1 MAKLSLTR
9 RSFLKAAAVTGAAS
23 TLSFAVAP
31 SAALAEG
38 VDESAGEVKRIRSCC
53 RACGKCECGVWVT
66 VQDNK
71 VIKVEGDESNAHS
84 RGHCC
89 AKSQASM
96 LALYHPDRL
105 RYTMKRTNPKGED
118 DPGWVRVNFAE
129 AMDEIG
135 AKYNELIDKYGG
147 KSIFSMGGTSRVWA
161 QPPYGTLKSVFG
173 THNFHSA
180 YEICKGPR
188 HFGGVL
194 TDEKGSPW
202 MEVEQ
207 GPIVYVQW
215 GTASEYSNYDSTNRT
230 VVDCSQRAYKH
241 ILVDPRMSPLG
252 KEADLWLPI
261 RVGTDL
267 AMSLGWLKW
276 IVDNDAYDKN
286 FVKRWSNGPFLY
298 NPEADGKTYKGYFL
312 EMNGGIHM
320 TSRLLT
326 EADLDREWVSQF
338 WEPAPEQYS
347 YRRFICWDAANE
359 KPTYWDAEECQWE
372 GEKHKIPTTGTWIEH
387 PYKPIIADAWLP
399 DPSKFADPADPAYDA
414 YWTGEGNE
422 KGAKSNPKGL
432 PKDPELWPDGVQV
445 KLANGKMIEAKSV
458 WQEWEHN
465 LEEYTLDR
473 VSEITEVPADKIEEA
488 VRTYTTRLNPL
499 HGNGGIHFQLA
510 TDQNGNSIQNCRVL
524 QMLSCVTGN
533 SDEPAGNRGSC
544 KSQFDGNPGRS
555 NMQKAAPWGDAA
567 KVWPGRDYSL
577 EEVAKHMQDF
587 VQYLIDE
594 DSPLA
599 ERYGNKVPTD
609 EEAIVIAKRMG
620 GAMLPS
626 QGWPNPTT
634 IFMRQAGQV
643 DADRFPLNRFWARWA
658 DANCIWDAC
667 LQDPDWSLAMEN
679 ENKEVGYNVKE
690 TLYALHGG
698 VCQSGDIMN
707 MGNIA
712 RAWDATTQLDFF
724 VDINLWFCPN
734 NGNADII
741 FPCQHWMELDSTR
754 VSQGSG
760 GMFGCCCAAIEP
772 PGETIYDPDW
782 NVGMYK
788 AMGVPWNTKDPDAA
802 PAENLNYAPQ
812 CQTFIDKWTEQLGD
826 DYDASGAP
834 SYLWPDHDRVL
845 KDNVDKWCTA
855 EFPEGPT
862 WAEAKQWFTDHGWM
876 DCREWHPERWGTFR
890 RHEMGWRR
898 QQGGFNLFPLV
909 DFHPGFMTASG
920 LVEIWSLVCE
930 AYICN
935 MGEVPEGSDKW
946 AHSDLPQ
953 FQGDDDRFPIYR
965 EPTDSPVAK
974 PELYDAALVD
984 QADDTY
990 FMNHGYK
997 DTLKAMP
1004 DNIFLMT
1011 TGSRQPTY
1019 FHSEHRQLPWC
1030 REVWPSPR
1038 IEMNP
1043 KDAER
1048 LGLKQG
1054 DWVWIETPWGKVR
1067 EVLDLYYGISQGV
1080 VNANH
1085 AWWFPE
1091 FDTASHGFELV
1102 GINVVND
1109 PYGQDTVGGCATMRS
1124 TPTIVYKATAENS
1137 PFGNPVPCDPNGV
1150 ECIHDASDPRL
1161 REWVPTGKGVR
1172 ARFEGEPEWDGSV
1185 M

>member
-347 YRRFICWDAANE
+347 YRRFICWDVANE

>member
-465 LEEYTLDR
+465 LEEYTLER

-499 HGNGGIHFQLA
+499 HGNGGIHYQLA
-510 TDQNGNSIQNCRVL
+510 PDQTGHAVQNTRAL
-524 QMLSCVTGN
+524 QLIACLTGN

-1030 REVWPSPR
+1030 RE
-1038 IEMNP
+1038 MNP

>member
-1 MAKLSLTR
+1 MWTTR
-9 RSFLKAAAVTGAAS
+9 
-23 TLSFAVAP
+23 
-31 SAALAEG
+31 
-38 VDESAGEVKRIRSCC
+38 
-53 RACGKCECGVWVT
+53 
-66 VQDNK
+66 
-71 VIKVEGDESNAHS
+71 
-84 RGHCC
+84 
-89 AKSQASM
+89 
-96 LALYHPDRL
+96 
-105 RYTMKRTNPKGED
+105 
-118 DPGWVRVNFAE
+118 
-129 AMDEIG
+129 
-135 AKYNELIDKYGG
+135 
-147 KSIFSMGGTSRVWA
+147 
-161 QPPYGTLKSVFG
+161 
-173 THNFHSA
+173 
-180 YEICKGPR
+180 
-188 HFGGVL
+188 
-194 TDEKGSPW
+194 
-202 MEVEQ
+202 
-207 GPIVYVQW
+207 
-215 GTASEYSNYDSTNRT
+215 
-230 VVDCSQRAYKH
+230 
-241 ILVDPRMSPLG
+241 VDPR
-252 KEADLWLPI
+252 
-261 RVGTDL
+261 
-267 AMSLGWLKW
+267 
-276 IVDNDAYDKN
+276 
-286 FVKRWSNGPFLY
+286 
-298 NPEADGKTYKGYFL
+298 
-312 EMNGGIHM
+312 
-320 TSRLLT
+320 
-326 EADLDREWVSQF
+326 
-338 WEPAPEQYS
+338 
-347 YRRFICWDAANE
+347 
-359 KPTYWDAEECQWE
+359 
-372 GEKHKIPTTGTWIEH
+372 
-387 PYKPIIADAWLP
+387 
-399 DPSKFADPADPAYDA
+399 
-414 YWTGEGNE
+414 
-422 KGAKSNPKGL
+422 
-432 PKDPELWPDGVQV
+432 
-445 KLANGKMIEAKSV
+445 
-458 WQEWEHN
+458 
-465 LEEYTLDR
+465 
-473 VSEITEVPADKIEEA
+473 
-488 VRTYTTRLNPL
+488 

-935 MGEVPEGSDKW
+935 MGEVPEDSDKW

-984 QADDTY
+984 PGRRHLLHEPRLQGHPEGHARQRLPDDHGFPPAHLLPLRASPAALVPRGVAVSPHRDEPEGRRAPRPQAGRLGVDRDAVGQGPRGAR
-990 FMNHGYK
+990 FVLRHLPGR
-997 DTLKAMP
+997 
-1004 DNIFLMT
+1004 
-1011 TGSRQPTY
+1011 SERQPCVVVPRVRY
-1019 FHSEHRQLPWC
+1019 RLSWLRAGGHQRGERPLRPGHR
-1030 REVWPSPR
+1030 R
-1038 IEMNP
+1038 
-1043 KDAER
+1043 R
-1048 LGLKQG
+1048 L
-1054 DWVWIETPWGKVR
+1054 R
-1067 EVLDLYYGISQGV
+1067 
-1080 VNANH
+1080 
-1085 AWWFPE
+1085 
-1091 FDTASHGFELV
+1091 
-1102 GINVVND
+1102 
-1109 PYGQDTVGGCATMRS
+1109 
-1124 TPTIVYKATAENS
+1124 
-1137 PFGNPVPCDPNGV
+1137 
-1150 ECIHDASDPRL
+1150 HDAFHPDHRVQGHG
-1161 REWVPTGKGVR
+1161 REFPVR
-1172 ARFEGEPEWDGSV
+1172 QSGSV
-1185 M
+1185 RSEWRRMYP

>member
-23 TLSFAVAP
+23 TLSFAAAP

-252 KEADLWLPI
+252 KEADIWLPI

-465 LEEYTLDR
+465 LEEYTLER